1 MEIKVNTRINGKRA
15 VVMMQA
21 EESQIA
27 VNEQVVD
34 DNGLLLSE
42 IERLKS
48 ELQESD
54 YKVIKCA
61 EAICLNGELPYNMT
75 ELHNERQALRD
86 KINELEKAMGNEW
99 CNECQLFYFEELF
112 IYAIVFFSTTRWC

>member
-1 MEIKVNTRINGKRA
+1 MEIKTEYKKVLFNT
-15 VVMMQA
+15 QELDA
-21 EESQIA
+21 EEYKISID
-27 VNEQVVD
+27 EQQA
-34 DNGLLLSE
+34 NIQME

-61 EAICLNGELPYNMT
+61 EAMCLNAELPYNMT

-86 KINELEKAMGNEW
+86 KINELEKAMSDE
-99 CNECQLFYFEELF
+99 
-112 IYAIVFFSTTRWC
+112 

>member
-1 MEIKVNTRINGKRA
+1 MNTRINGKRA
-15 VVMMQA
+15 VVTMQA
-21 EESQIA
+21 EESQI
-27 VNEQVVD
+27 VDNEQVVD

-61 EAICLNGELPYNMT
+61 EAMAVCAEMPYDM
-75 ELHNERQALRD
+75 ESLHKERQALRD
-86 KINELEKAMGNEW
+86 KINELESEVQNG
-99 CNECQLFYFEELF
+99 
-112 IYAIVFFSTTRWC
+112 

>member
-15 VVMMQA
+15 VVTMQA
-21 EESQIA
+21 EEAQIA

-48 ELQESD
+48 ELQDSD

-61 EAICLNGELPYNMT
+61 EAICLNAELPYNMT
-75 ELHNERQALRD
+75 ELHKERQALRD
-86 KINELEKAMGNEW
+86 KINELESEVKNG
-99 CNECQLFYFEELF
+99 
-112 IYAIVFFSTTRWC
+112 

>member
-15 VVMMQA
+15 VVMMNA
-21 EESQIA
+21 DEAQI
-27 VNEQVVD
+27 VDNEQVVD

-42 IERLKS
+42 IERIKS

-61 EAICLNGELPYNMT
+61 EAICINAELPYNMT
-75 ELHNERQALRD
+75 ALHKERQALRD
-86 KINELEKAMGNEW
+86 KINELEQ
-99 CNECQLFYFEELF
+99 QL
-112 IYAIVFFSTTRWC
+112 

>member
-15 VVMMQA
+15 VVKMQA
-21 EESQIA
+21 EETQI
-27 VNEQVVD
+27 VDNEQVVD

-61 EAICLNGELPYNMT
+61 EAMAVGAEMPYNV
-75 ELHNERQALRD
+75 ESLHNERQALRD
-86 KINELEKAMGNEW
+86 KINELESEVQNG
-99 CNECQLFYFEELF
+99 
-112 IYAIVFFSTTRWC
+112 

>member
-1 MEIKVNTRINGKRA
+1 MNTRINGKRA
-15 VVMMQA
+15 VVKMQA
-21 EESQIA
+21 EEAQIA

-61 EAICLNGELPYNMT
+61 EAMCINAELPYNMT
-75 ELHNERQALRD
+75 ALHNERQALRD
-86 KINELEKAMGNEW
+86 KINKLESEVGDVTE
-99 CNECQLFYFEELF
+99 
-112 IYAIVFFSTTRWC
+112 

>member
-1 MEIKVNTRINGKRA
+1 MKARQYNERGEY
-15 VVMMQA
+15 VVVEMDCQQPNA
-21 EESQIA
+21 EE
-27 VNEQVVD
+27 
-34 DNGLLLSE
+34 LRYRRYME

-61 EAICLNGELPYNMT
+61 EAMAVGAEMPYNVT

-86 KINELEKAMGNEW
+86 KINELESEVQNG
-99 CNECQLFYFEELF
+99 
-112 IYAIVFFSTTRWC
+112 

>member
-15 VVMMQA
+15 VVKMQA

-61 EAICLNGELPYNMT
+61 EAMAVGAEMPYDM
-75 ELHNERQALRD
+75 ESLHKERQALRD
-86 KINELEKAMGNEW
+86 KINELESEVQNG
-99 CNECQLFYFEELF
+99 
-112 IYAIVFFSTTRWC
+112 

>member
-15 VVMMQA
+15 VVTMQA
-21 EESQIA
+21 EEAQI
-27 VNEQVVD
+27 VDNEQVVD

-42 IERLKS
+42 IERIKS

-61 EAICLNGELPYNMT
+61 EAICLNAEMPYDMT
-75 ELHNERQALRD
+75 ALHKERQALRD
-86 KINELEKAMGNEW
+86 KINELEE
-99 CNECQLFYFEELF
+99 QL
-112 IYAIVFFSTTRWC
+112 

>member
-15 VVMMQA
+15 VVTMQA
-21 EESQIA
+21 EEAQIA
-27 VNEQVVD
+27 INEPVVD

-61 EAICLNGELPYNMT
+61 EALTIGAEMPYDV
-75 ELHNERQALRD
+75 ESLHKERQALRD
-86 KINELEKAMGNEW
+86 KINELESEVQNG
-99 CNECQLFYFEELF
+99 
-112 IYAIVFFSTTRWC
+112 